1 MGTRALI
8 GYLDTDGDTRLT
20 STYNHYDGYPSNLGK
35 GLENFY
41 DNDAKAEEIAN
52 VGYISYL
59 DPETGKW
66 DAQNKQKPEVDQLPD
81 DFNEAM
87 MEIAAIV
94 DSFGADYGYIW
105 DNENEE
111 WITVK
116 NTGIRGMAE
125 NLEMQL
131 AHLKDKFSILPD
143 QPEQTMNENEG
154 TTVKILDSQVDLS
167 QAYFNLDVDGK
178 EISFTYW
185 DYDEE
190 FDNATYEEIMYM
202 IEKQLVNV
210 DKYGFPVDPQ
220 LTPEQKEEIAQV
232 VLKDLQTNPGW
243 KSHLSGYGDLKENR
257 NMSVVDKA
265 KEALKGK
272 ENFQAYIKSLTKD
285 VELNGQDAY
294 ADYTVDDWVE
304 DYESNGFG
312 SYSMKEHMVTKWQYR
327 AGIIK

>member
-1 MGTRALI
+1 MATRALI
-8 GYLDTDGDTRLT
+8 GYLDTNGDTKLT
-20 STYNHYDGYPSNLGK
+20 TTYNHYDGYPSNLGK

-81 DFNEAM
+81 NFNEAM

-143 QPEQTMNENEG
+143 QPEQTMNEN
-154 TTVKILDSQVDLS
+154 
-167 QAYFNLDVDGK
+167 
-178 EISFTYW
+178 
-185 DYDEE
+185 
-190 FDNATYEEIMYM
+190 
-202 IEKQLVNV
+202 
-210 DKYGFPVDPQ
+210 
-220 LTPEQKEEIAQV
+220 
-232 VLKDLQTNPGW
+232 
-243 KSHLSGYGDLKENR
+243 R

-265 KEALKGK
+265 KEALQGK

-285 VELNGQDAY
+285 VELNGQDTY
-294 ADYTVDDWVE
+294 ADYTVDDWEE
-304 DYESNGFG
+304 DYISNGFG
-312 SYSMKEHMVTKWQYR
+312 SYSDKEMNEAFIRQMKYR

>member
-81 DFNEAM
+81 NFNEAM

-143 QPEQTMNENEG
+143 QPEQTMNEN
-154 TTVKILDSQVDLS
+154 
-167 QAYFNLDVDGK
+167 
-178 EISFTYW
+178 
-185 DYDEE
+185 
-190 FDNATYEEIMYM
+190 
-202 IEKQLVNV
+202 
-210 DKYGFPVDPQ
+210 
-220 LTPEQKEEIAQV
+220 
-232 VLKDLQTNPGW
+232 
-243 KSHLSGYGDLKENR
+243 R

-265 KEALKGK
+265 KEALQGK

-285 VELNGQDAY
+285 VELNGQDTY
-294 ADYTVDDWVE
+294 ADYTVDDWEE
-304 DYESNGFG
+304 DYISNGFG
-312 SYSMKEHMVTKWQYR
+312 SYSDKEMNEAFIRQMKYR

>member
-66 DAQNKQKPEVDQLPD
+66 NAQNKQKPEVDQLPD
-81 DFNEAM
+81 NFNEAM

-143 QPEQTMNENEG
+143 QPEQTMNEN
-154 TTVKILDSQVDLS
+154 
-167 QAYFNLDVDGK
+167 
-178 EISFTYW
+178 
-185 DYDEE
+185 
-190 FDNATYEEIMYM
+190 
-202 IEKQLVNV
+202 
-210 DKYGFPVDPQ
+210 
-220 LTPEQKEEIAQV
+220 
-232 VLKDLQTNPGW
+232 
-243 KSHLSGYGDLKENR
+243 R

-265 KEALKGK
+265 KEALQGK

-285 VELNGQDAY
+285 VELNGQDTY
-294 ADYTVDDWVE
+294 ADYTVDDWEE
-304 DYESNGFG
+304 DYISNGFG
-312 SYSMKEHMVTKWQYR
+312 SYSDKEMNEAFIRQMKYR